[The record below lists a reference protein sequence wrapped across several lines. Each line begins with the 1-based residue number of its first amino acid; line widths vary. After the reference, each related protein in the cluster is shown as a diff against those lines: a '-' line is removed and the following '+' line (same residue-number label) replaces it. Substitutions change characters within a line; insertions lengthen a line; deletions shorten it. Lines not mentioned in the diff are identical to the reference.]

1 MEKSLGT
8 EAKTSNADT
17 MDSGL
22 VERIRAG
29 DEVAFELLFRSY
41 YPLLCR
47 FTFRLIRDSS
57 DGEQL
62 VQDVF
67 LNIWQMREGWS
78 PRSTVRSYLYR
89 AAKNQALNYLKH
101 RRLVGSVDELEV
113 QTAEIARA
121 SLQEDYERKELMVAV
136 QQAIELLPPRCKL
149 VFALHRQ
156 DGLTYSEIADVLD
169 ISVKTVETQIGRAL
183 KFLRKIL
190 KPYSAVVMTLIHSL
204 KS

>member
-1 MEKSLGT
+1 MK
-8 EAKTSNADT
+8 ASNAET
-17 MDSGL
+17 TDSRL

-41 YPLLCR
+41 YPRLCR
-47 FTFRLIRDSS
+47 FTLRLIRDFS
-57 DGEQL
+57 DAEQL

-67 LNIWQMREGWS
+67 LNVWQMRESWS
-78 PRSTVRSYLYR
+78 PRGTIRSYLYR

-101 RRLVGSVDELEV
+101 RRVVGSVEEFEE
-113 QTAEIARA
+113 QSAEIARA

-183 KFLRKIL
+183 KILRKIL
-190 KPYSAVVMTLIHSL
+190 KPYLAVAIAFCLVSSIL
-204 KS
+204 K